1 MNNPAGANRGGGLQ
15 AVDGVLVA
23 PAPAACD
30 DRALQIFKT
39 DVLAAV
45 HAASA
50 RGVVIDVSRLDF
62 LDTVMFA
69 ALADTARMLGLLGA
83 RAVFVGFQPGVV
95 SALIDMD
102 VACDALQAAATLEDA
117 LDALRPAK
125 APPPQSDENGAAAA
139 DQDAAAAATG
149 DAAGAD
155 DV

>member
-1 MNNPAGANRGGGLQ
+1 MNKPAGANRGGGLQ
-15 AVDGVLVA
+15 AIDGVLVA
-23 PAPAACD
+23 PAPAVCD

-69 ALADTARMLGLLGA
+69 SLADTARTLELLGA
-83 RAVFVGFQPGVV
+83 RTVFVGFQPGVV
-95 SALIDMD
+95 SALVDMD

-117 LDALRPAK
+117 LDELRPAK
-125 APPPQSDENGAAAA
+125 APTQAGENGAEWAS
-139 DQDAAAAATG
+139 DQDAADAGAATG
-149 DAAGAD
+149 AEDA
-155 DV
+155 